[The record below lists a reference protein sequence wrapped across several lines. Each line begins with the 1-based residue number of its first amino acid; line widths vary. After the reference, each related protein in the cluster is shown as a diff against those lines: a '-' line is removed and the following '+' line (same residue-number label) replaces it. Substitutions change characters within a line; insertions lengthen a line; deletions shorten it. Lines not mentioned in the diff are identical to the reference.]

1 MIKSIKFG
9 PGLLVTAAFIGPET
23 VITASA
29 SGAHYGFALLWAL
42 LFSVIATIILQEMA
56 ARLGLA
62 TGKGLAESMR
72 ESVSGALLGKLWV
85 ILVVAAIGV
94 GSAAYEV
101 GNIAGAALA
110 ATSVTGINS
119 AIWALAI
126 GLSAGILLWSGRY
139 KILEGTLIILVVI
152 MSVVFVVAAVLAR
165 PDLAAM
171 VRGISIPSIP
181 TGSSLTIIGLIGTTV
196 VPYNLFLHA
205 NAVREKW
212 PDRNKLEANIRQS
225 RWDTGIAVGLG
236 GLITLAIISTS
247 ASAFFQSGLE
257 FNAQTIGQQLEPAL
271 GPAGN
276 YIFSAGLFA
285 GGLTSAITAPL
296 AASYAVCGAMGWSQ
310 QLSGTQAR
318 LVWASVLSCGTGFA
332 ILGSRPLAAILFAQV
347 ANGLLLPIVAVCLL
361 VLMNRRDI
369 LGQHCNGPLAN
380 LAGGAVV
387 IVATVLGASKLL
399 RVFGWV

>member
-1 MIKSIKFG
+1 MSKSLKLG
-9 PGLLVTAAFIGPET
+9 PGLLVTAAFIGPGT
-23 VITASA
+23 VTTASA

-42 LFSVIATIILQEMA
+42 LFSVVATIILQEMA

-62 TGKGLAESMR
+62 TGKGLAQCMR
-72 ESVSGALLGKLWV
+72 ESASGALLGKLSV
-85 ILVVAAIGV
+85 ILVVAAIGF

-110 ATSVTGINS
+110 ATSVTGISS
-119 AIWALAI
+119 AVWALVI
-126 GLSAGILLWSGRY
+126 GALAGILLWTGRY
-139 KILEGTLIILVVI
+139 KVLEGTLIVLVVI
-152 MSVVFVVAAVLAR
+152 MSLVFVIAAVLAR

-171 VRGISIPSIP
+171 ARGISIPSVP
-181 TGSSLTIIGLIGTTV
+181 DGSSLTIIALIGTTV

-212 PDRNKLEANIRQS
+212 PDRNQLEANIRQA
-225 RWDTGIAVGLG
+225 RWDTGIAVSLG

-247 ASAFFQSGLE
+247 ASAFFHSGLE
-257 FNAQTIGQQLEPAL
+257 FNARTIGQQLEPTL

-296 AASYAVCGAMGWSQ
+296 AAAYAVCGAMGWSQ
-310 QLSGTQAR
+310 QLNGTPAR
-318 LVWASVLSCGTGFA
+318 LVWAGVLICGTGFA
-332 ILGSRPLAAILFAQV
+332 IVGSKPLAAILFAQV
-347 ANGLLLPIVAVCLL
+347 ANGLLLPIVAVSLL
-361 VLMNRRDI
+361 MLMNRRDV
-369 LGQHCNGPLAN
+369 LGQYCNGPVAN

-387 IVATVLGASKLL
+387 IVAVVLGASKLL
-399 RVFGWV
+399 RVFGWI